1 MAKAGPPLVLDF
13 PAAGLCIA
21 FVNTALPTAPLLRK
35 PRKPRPRASVKTYDD
50 LVDWGLVAGAV
61 GEDEARRLRAAA
73 GERPAEATA
82 AFEGALK
89 LRDLL
94 LRLFRNRLAGH
105 ATAPAEVEALNAYLS
120 SRRIALRTT
129 GKDGFVWST
138 QGTENSLEA
147 ILGQIAGSAAR
158 LLVSGQI
165 RFLRQC
171 AGKNC
176 QHFFVDTRNSGRI
189 WCNGLCGGRVR
200 GRRREELVRG
210 RARRRREAEIR
221 EIEAIDPELA
231 RLEREWDE
239 QMEERRARA
248 PGKNP

>member
-1 MAKAGPPLVLDF
+1 MAKASQPVDLDF
-13 PAAGLCIA
+13 PAAALCVA

-35 PRKPRPRASVKTYDD
+35 PRKPRPRVSVSSYDD

-73 GERPAEATA
+73 VERPAEATD
-82 AFEGALK
+82 AFERALK

-129 GKDGFVWST
+129 GKDGFAWST
-138 QGTENSLEA
+138 LGTENSLEA
-147 ILGQIAGSAAR
+147 VLGQIAGSAAG

-171 AGKNC
+171 AGKEC

-189 WCNGLCGGRVR
+189 WCDGLCGNRVR
-200 GRRREELVRG
+200 GRRREERVRG
-210 RARRRREAEIR
+210 RAHRRREAQIR
-221 EIEAIDPELA
+221 EIAAIDPELA

-239 QMEERRARA
+239 QKEKRRALARDKI
-248 PGKNP
+248 G